1 MKLTVALLVTVPAT
15 VFGKDQSV
23 FGKDLSAFKSFA
35 SKDDV
40 LSAAGKAIASLP
52 NPQSSLGAAPEGF
65 NADVIQFS
73 TSKVTDRVDKDR
85 KLRGS
90 NSGGSR
96 SGKVSGGSGS
106 GSSKCNFIA
115 HLYDPNDGT
124 AYLQVH
130 NGEISAFNQII
141 NDDDD
146 YLSICDNTKCAGDGL
161 EVSFVADGSCS
172 GGDAYLQFSVYTAD
186 TFDGGS
192 PSTGTSEVYF
202 SCPEATQEASAL
214 CKAFDGTQALTGTSL
229 PTINYDSAGPIVY
242 IDFADS
248 ENYLYG
254 CTVSCDGQS
263 IDLF

>member
-106 GSSKCNFIA
+106 GSIEQVQLYCT
-115 HLYDPNDGT
+115 LVYDPNDGT
-124 AYLQVH
+124 AYLQVN

-146 YLSICDNTKCAGDGL
+146 YISICDNTKCAGDGI

-192 PSTGTSEVYF
+192 IDTPSGSSEVYI
-202 SCPEATQEASAL
+202 SCPEVTQEASAL
-214 CKAFDGTQALTGTSL
+214 TG
-229 PTINYDSAGPIVY
+229 
-242 IDFADS
+242 
-248 ENYLYG
+248 
-254 CTVSCDGQS
+254 
-263 IDLF
+263 

>member
-52 NPQSSLGAAPEGF
+52 NPQSSLGTAPEGF

-96 SGKVSGGSGS
+96 SGGSGS

-115 HLYDPNDGT
+115 HLYNPYDGT
-124 AYLQVH
+124 AYLQVN

-141 NDDDD
+141 TDDDD
-146 YLSICDNTKCAGDGL
+146 FLSICDNTKCAGDGT

-192 PSTGTSEVYF
+192 ITSGSSEVYI
-202 SCPEATQEASAL
+202 SCPEVTQEASAL
-214 CKAFDGTQALTGTSL
+214 CKAFDGTQELTGTSL

-248 ENYLYG
+248 QNYLYG